1 MVLQKSIHCICTPS
15 PQSPPPHSQSTTPSP
30 LYPPPPPHTHTH
42 IHTPQA
48 LPESN
53 FGFFFFFP
61 FSFFSGTLQNKIQ
74 QKRSYSKTI
83 TQQALREFYLACCWF
98 VSSMQNVSDARRK
111 QITKSATSY
120 YTFRNAWLFH
130 MTSDR
135 LRCAGKCWECK

>member
-15 PQSPPPHSQSTTPSP
+15 PLLPPPLPKHYPLP
-30 LYPPPPPHTHTH
+30 LYLPPPPPHTHSPST
-42 IHTPQA
+42 TTVQ
-48 LPESN
+48 
-53 FGFFFFFP
+53 FGLLLFFP

-74 QKRSYSKTI
+74 QKRFYSKTI
-83 TQQALREFYLACCWF
+83 IQQALREFDLACCWF
-98 VSSMQNVSDARRK
+98 VSPMQNVSDARRK

-120 YTFRNAWLFH
+120 TFRNARLFH